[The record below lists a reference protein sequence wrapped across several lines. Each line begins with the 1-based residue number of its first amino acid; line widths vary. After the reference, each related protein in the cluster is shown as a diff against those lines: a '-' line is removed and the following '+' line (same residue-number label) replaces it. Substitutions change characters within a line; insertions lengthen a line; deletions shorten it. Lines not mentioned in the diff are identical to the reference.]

1 MIFCSLFDG
10 TSYSESFINDLILH
24 GGLLLSSF
32 LIIILFL
39 LWRAYENKKRSN
51 LSLHVKNKEIE
62 AAHRDIEEKNR
73 ILENNNRELKEAKER
88 AEMASSAKQQFLSNM
103 SHEIRTPLNAIIG
116 MTDLLLMEK
125 PRKDQL
131 EALKSIKFSGKNLL
145 VLINDILDISKIEE
159 GKIKLEKSPFHMH
172 VFLQYIETAFVSKAK
187 EKKLD
192 FIITADPDIPDYLV
206 GDQHRLAQ
214 ILNNLVEN
222 ALKFTAEGSIRVMI
236 NSLGSTGKEIMLRF
250 SVKDTGIGMTPEELS
265 RIFERF
271 EQARTET
278 TRKYGGSGLGL
289 SSVRYLVSLHGSEIK
304 VKSAPGEGSEFY
316 FEISLPIHET
326 VVLAEIEDDLDDGK
340 SVGLKTKKILLVE
353 DNEMNMKV
361 AKRFLEKWNYEVD
374 VAFNGKMAIE
384 KYSQNH
390 YDLILMDL
398 HMPEMDG
405 REATSKI
412 KLMEKEGEQPVPIIA
427 LTADVMTENINELYE
442 LGISDYVSKP
452 FNAPELRQKIE
463 KFTLRKISEQD

>member
-1 MIFCSLFDG
+1 MLFVSLFDN
-10 TSYSESFINDLILH
+10 TPYSETFTDDLILH

-51 LSLHVKNKEIE
+51 ISLHVKNKEIE
-62 AAHRDIEEKNR
+62 EAHRDIEEKNR
-73 ILENNNRELKEAKER
+73 ILESNNRELKEAKDR
-88 AEMASSAKQQFLSNM
+88 AEMASQAKQQFLSNM

-125 PRKDQL
+125 PRKNQL

-172 VFLQYIETAFVSKAK
+172 VFLQYIESAFISRAK
-187 EKKLD
+187 DKKLD
-192 FIITADPDIPDYLV
+192 FTVVADPDIPDYLV

-214 ILNNLVEN
+214 ILNNLIEN
-222 ALKFTAEGSIRVMI
+222 ALKFTSEGGIEVHISCLKKTSR
-236 NSLGSTGKEIMLRF
+236 EIDIRF
-250 SVKDTGIGMTPEELS
+250 SVKDTGIGMTKEELT
-265 RIFERF
+265 RIFKRF

-289 SSVRYLVSLHGSEIK
+289 SIVRYLVSLYGSRIRVRSK
-304 VKSAPGEGSEFY
+304 PGAGSEFY
-316 FEISLPIHET
+316 FEITLPIHET
-326 VVLAEIEDDLDDGK
+326 VVFTDLENEIESGFEEGGAPK
-340 SVGLKTKKILLVE
+340 RILLVE
-353 DNEMNMKV
+353 DNELNLKV
-361 AKRFLEKWNYEVD
+361 AKKFLEKWNYEVD
-374 VAFNGKMAIE
+374 IAENGKIAIE
-384 KYSQNH
+384 KYSENN

-405 REATSKI
+405 LEATYKI
-412 KLMEKEGEQPVPIIA
+412 KLMEKEGEKPVPIIA
-427 LTADVMTENINELYE
+427 LTADVMRENINELYSQ
-442 LGISDYVSKP
+442 GISDYVSKP
-452 FNAPELRQKIE
+452 FNAPELKAKIE
-463 KFTLRKISEQD
+463 KYTRTRVTG

>member
-1 MIFCSLFDG
+1 MLFVFLFDN
-10 TSYSESFINDLILH
+10 SPYSESFTDDLILH

-62 AAHRDIEEKNR
+62 KAHRDIEEKNR
-73 ILENNNRELKEAKER
+73 ILENNNRELIEARDR
-88 AEMASSAKQQFLSNM
+88 AEMASLAKQQFLSNM

-145 VLINDILDISKIEE
+145 VLINDILDLTKIEE

-172 VFLQYIETAFVSKAK
+172 VFLQYIESAFVSRAK

-192 FIITADPDIPDYLV
+192 FKVMADPEIPDYLV

-214 ILNNLVEN
+214 ILNNLIEN
-222 ALKFTAEGSIRVMI
+222 ALKFTSEGGITVSIGCIEKREKDI
-236 NSLGSTGKEIMLRF
+236 DLRF
-250 SVKDTGIGMTPEELS
+250 SVKDTGIGITREELT

-271 EQARTET
+271 EQARAET

-289 SSVRYLVSLHGSEIK
+289 SIVRYLVSLHGSRIRVRSK
-304 VKSAPGEGSEFY
+304 PGTGSEFF
-316 FEISLPIHET
+316 FEITLPIHET
-326 VVLAEIEDDLDDGK
+326 VVFTDVENEVEITGAEGD
-340 SVGLKTKKILLVE
+340 SPKKILLVE
-353 DNEMNMKV
+353 DNELNLKV
-361 AKRFLEKWNYEVD
+361 AKKFLEKWNYDVD
-374 VAFNGKMAIE
+374 IAENGKVALD
-384 KYSQNH
+384 KYMQNS

-405 REATSKI
+405 REATRKI
-412 KLMEKEGEQPVPIIA
+412 KLMEKEGEKPVPIIA
-427 LTADVMTENINELYE
+427 LTADVMTENINELYS

-452 FNAPELRQKIE
+452 FNAPDLKNKIE
-463 KFTLRKISEQD
+463 KFTRSRIIGG

>member
-10 TSYSESFINDLILH
+10 TYSDSFINDLILH

-51 LSLHVKNKEIE
+51 ISLHVKNKEIE
-62 AAHRDIEEKNR
+62 AAHNAIEEKNR
-73 ILENNNRELKEAKER
+73 ILQNNNKELKEAKER

-116 MTDLLLMEK
+116 MTDLLLMEN
-125 PRKDQL
+125 PREDQL
-131 EALKSIKFSGKNLL
+131 ESLKSIKFSGKNLL
-145 VLINDILDISKIEE
+145 VLINDILDIGKIEE

-172 VFLQYIETAFVSKAK
+172 VFLQYIESAFLTKAR

-192 FIITADPDIPDYLV
+192 FIVSADPDIPDYLV

-214 ILNNLVEN
+214 ILNNLIEN
-222 ALKFTAEGSIRVMI
+222 ALKFTSEGKIEVMI
-236 NSLGSTGKEIMLRF
+236 HALKRTDKEIMLRF
-250 SVKDTGIGMTPEELS
+250 SVTDTGIGMSPEEIT
-265 RIFERF
+265 RVFERF

-278 TRKYGGSGLGL
+278 TRKYGGTGLGL
-289 SSVRYLVSLHGSEIK
+289 AIVRYLINLHGSEIK
-304 VKSAPGEGSEFY
+304 VKSEPGKGSQFY
-316 FEISLPIHET
+316 FEITLPIHET
-326 VVLAEIEDDLDDGK
+326 AILADVDDELEEFVPE
-340 SVGLKTKKILLVE
+340 SAAPRKILLVE
-353 DNEMNMKV
+353 DNEMNLKV

-374 VAFNGKMAIE
+374 VAHNGKMAID
-384 KYSQNH
+384 KYSRNH

-405 REATSKI
+405 REATYKI
-412 KLMEKEGEQPVPIIA
+412 KLMEKEGEKPVPIIA
-427 LTADVMTENINELYE
+427 LTADVMLENINELYE

-452 FNAPELRQKIE
+452 FNAPELKQKIE
-463 KFTLRKISEQD
+463 KFTRRKVKD

>member
-1 MIFCSLFDG
+1 MLVGSLFD
-10 TSYSESFINDLILH
+10 SPPYSESFINDLILH

-62 AAHRDIEEKNR
+62 IAHKDIEEKNR
-73 ILENNNRELKEAKER
+73 ILKSNNRELMEAKEK
-88 AEMASSAKQQFLSNM
+88 AEMASMAKQQFLSNM

-116 MTDLLLMEK
+116 MTDLLLMDK
-125 PRKDQL
+125 PRSNQL
-131 EALKSIKFSGKNLL
+131 EALKSIQFSGKSLL

-172 VFLQYIETAFVSKAK
+172 VFLQYIESAFVPRAR
-187 EKKLD
+187 EKKLE
-192 FIITADPDIPDYLV
+192 FILQADPDIPDYLV

-214 ILNNLVEN
+214 ILNNLIEN
-222 ALKFTAEGSIRVMI
+222 ALKFTSEGGIEVRI
-236 NSLGSTGKEIMLRF
+236 ECLEKRDKEIDLRF
-250 SVKDTGIGMTPEELS
+250 AVKDTGIGMSGEELS
-265 RIFERF
+265 RIFQRF

-289 SSVRYLVSLHGSEIK
+289 TIVRHLIELNGSQIE
-304 VKSAPGEGSEFY
+304 VKSKPGKGSEFS
-316 FEISLPIHET
+316 FRITLPIHAT
-326 VVLAEIEDDLDDGK
+326 VVETEPMIDPEIVKNAGN
-340 SVGLKTKKILLVE
+340 VTIKILLVE
-353 DNEMNMKV
+353 DNEMNLKV
-361 AKRFLEKWNYEVD
+361 AKKFLEKWSYEVD
-374 VAFNGKMAIE
+374 IAQNGKIAIQ
-384 KYSQNH
+384 KFIQNQ

-405 REATSKI
+405 REATHKI
-412 KLMEKEGEQPVPIIA
+412 KLMEKEGEKPIPIIA
-427 LTADVMTENINELYE
+427 LTADVMIENINELYE

-452 FNAPELRQKIE
+452 FNASELKSKIE
-463 KFTLRKISEQD
+463 KYAHGKVNG

>member
-1 MIFCSLFDG
+1 MLFVSLFD
-10 TSYSESFINDLILH
+10 SSPYSESFTDDLILH

-51 LSLHVKNKEIE
+51 ISLRVKNKEIE
-62 AAHRDIEEKNR
+62 EAHRDIEEKNR
-73 ILENNNRELKEAKER
+73 ILESNNKELKEAKDR
-88 AEMASSAKQQFLSNM
+88 AEMASLAKQQFLSNM

-125 PRKDQL
+125 PKKDQL

-172 VFLQYIETAFVSKAK
+172 VFLQYIKSAFVSRAK

-192 FIITADPDIPDYLV
+192 FKVIADPDIPDYLV

-214 ILNNLVEN
+214 ILNNLIEN
-222 ALKFTAEGSIRVMI
+222 ALKFTSEGGIVVSISCIQKRD
-236 NSLGSTGKEIMLRF
+236 KEIDVRL
-250 SVKDTGIGMTPEELS
+250 SVKDTGIGMSKEELT

-289 SSVRYLVSLHGSEIK
+289 SIVRYLVSLHGSRIRVRSK
-304 VKSAPGEGSEFY
+304 PGGGSEFF
-316 FEISLPIHET
+316 FEITLPIHET
-326 VVLAEIEDDLDDGK
+326 VVVTDLDKEMEIKAQEGDIP
-340 SVGLKTKKILLVE
+340 KKILLVE
-353 DNEMNMKV
+353 DNELNLKV
-361 AKRFLEKWNYEVD
+361 AKKFLEKWNYHVD
-374 VAFNGKMAIE
+374 IAENGKVAIE
-384 KYSQNH
+384 KYAQNS

-405 REATSKI
+405 REATHKI
-412 KLMEKEGEQPVPIIA
+412 KLMEKEGEKPVPIIA
-427 LTADVMTENINELYE
+427 LTADVMMENINELYG

-452 FNAPELRQKIE
+452 FNAPDLKSKIE
-463 KFTLRKISEQD
+463 KFTKSRIDG

>member
-1 MIFCSLFDG
+1 MLFFSLFN
-10 TSYSESFINDLILH
+10 SSPYPESFIDDLILH

-62 AAHRDIEEKNR
+62 EAHNDIEEKNR
-73 ILENNNRELKEAKER
+73 ILENNNKELKEAKDR
-88 AEMASSAKQQFLSNM
+88 AEMASMAKQQFLSNM
-103 SHEIRTPLNAIIG
+103 SHEIRTPLNAILG
-116 MTDLLLMEK
+116 MTDLLLLDK

-159 GKIKLEKSPFHMH
+159 GKIKLEKTPFHLH
-172 VFLQYIETAFVSKAK
+172 VFLQYIESAFLQRAK
-187 EKKLD
+187 DKKLD
-192 FIITADPDIPDYLV
+192 FIIKADTEIPDYLV

-214 ILNNLVEN
+214 ILNNLIEN
-222 ALKFTAEGSIRVMI
+222 ALKFTSDGSIEIRI
-236 NSLGSTGKEIMLRF
+236 ESLGKKENEIDLRF
-250 SVKDTGIGMTPEELS
+250 AVKDTGIGMTEEEIS

-289 SSVRYLVSLHGSEIK
+289 TIVRYLIELYGSQIEVSSQ
-304 VKSAPGEGSEFY
+304 PGKGSEFA
-316 FEISLPIHET
+316 FKITLPIHAT
-326 VVLAEIEDDLDDGK
+326 VVDTEPDSEPEIINDK
-340 SVGLKTKKILLVE
+340 GLLPLKILLVE
-353 DNEMNMKV
+353 DNEMNLKV
-361 AKRFLEKWNYEVD
+361 ARKFLERWSYEVD
-374 VAFNGKMAIE
+374 IAHNGKIAIE
-384 KYSQNH
+384 KFSQNH

-405 REATSKI
+405 LEATNKI
-412 KLMEKEGEQPVPIIA
+412 KLMEEEGEKPVPIIA
-427 LTADVMTENINELYE
+427 LTADVMIDNINELYK

-452 FNAPELRQKIE
+452 FNASELKSKIE
-463 KFTLRKISEQD
+463 KYTRRKVSG

>member
-1 MIFCSLFDG
+1 MIFCSLFDDA
-10 TSYSESFINDLILH
+10 SYSESFINDLILH

-51 LSLHVKNKEIE
+51 ISLHVKNKEVE
-62 AAHRDIEEKNR
+62 TAHRDIEEKNR
-73 ILENNNRELKEAKER
+73 ILEDNNRELKEAKER

-116 MTDLLLMEK
+116 MTDLLLMEN
-125 PRKDQL
+125 PREDQL
-131 EALKSIKFSGKNLL
+131 ESLKSIKFSGKNLL

-172 VFLQYIETAFVSKAK
+172 VFLQYIETAFATKAK

-192 FIITADPDIPDYLV
+192 FIVTADPDIPDYLV

-214 ILNNLVEN
+214 ILNNLIEN
-222 ALKFTAEGSIRVMI
+222 ALKFTSEGKIEISIKSQHR
-236 NSLGSTGKEIMLRF
+236 TEKEILLRF
-250 SVKDTGIGMTPEELS
+250 SVKDSGIGMSPEELS

-289 SSVRYLVSLHGSEIK
+289 AIVRYLVSLHGSQIK
-304 VKSAPGEGSEFY
+304 VLSTPGEGSEFY
-316 FEISLPIHET
+316 FEILVPIHET
-326 VVLAEIEDDLDDGK
+326 AVIAELDDELENEFSEDGI
-340 SVGLKTKKILLVE
+340 TKRILLVE
-353 DNEMNMKV
+353 DNEMNLKV
-361 AKRFLEKWNYEVD
+361 ARRFLEKWNYEVD
-374 VAFNGKMAIE
+374 VAINGKMAIE

-405 REATSKI
+405 REATFRI
-412 KLMEKEGEQPVPIIA
+412 KHLEKEGDKPVPIIA
-427 LTADVMTENINELYE
+427 LTADVMMENINELYE

-463 KFTLRKISEQD
+463 KFTLRKVGKQD